1 MLIAIVVLLA
11 LQVLFTLSLHAAI
24 TNLAGALQRQAP
36 RTAILRMADRG
47 YGREA

>member
-24 TNLAGALQRQAP
+24 TNLAGVMQRQA
-36 RTAILRMADRG
+36 TQQRG
-47 YGREA
+47 NIYRVSE